1 MALAQFDELNML
13 EDRITEFSESVGT
26 ATEAESRTLSASAVE
41 DDLEDLLIM
50 AYTMGVDYANDVL
63 GTDIKADMQ
72 EMEDT
77 VYRKIDG
84 KDFRDRVREH
94 MADGQYGL
102 VGNTARTDAQMAYNQ
117 AVLNTA
123 QASGKSGIR
132 KKWFTMGDNLVR
144 DAHWALQGV
153 TLPINDEFYI
163 DDDHA
168 LAPCGFAKPENSC
181 NCRCFLQLLT

>member
-26 ATEAESRTLSASAVE
+26 ATEAESQTLSASAVE
-41 DDLEDLLIM
+41 DELEDLLIM

-63 GTDIKADMQ
+63 GTDVKADTQ
-72 EMEDT
+72 ELQDT
-77 VYRKIDG
+77 IYRKIDG
-84 KDFRDRVREH
+84 KDFKDRVREH

-123 QASGKSGIR
+123 QASGVEGV
-132 KKWFTMGDNLVR
+132 KKRWYTMHDDKVR
-144 DAHWALQGV
+144 DTHWWLDGV
-153 TLPINDEFYI
+153 TVPLDKEFYI
-163 DDDHA
+163 GYEHA
-168 LAPCGFAKPENSC
+168 QRPCGFGVPELDC
-181 NCRCFLQLLT
+181 NCRCYLQLVK

>member
-41 DDLEDLLIM
+41 DELEDLLIM

-63 GTDIKADMQ
+63 GTDVKADTQ
-72 EMEDT
+72 ELQDT
-77 VYRKIDG
+77 IYRKIDG
-84 KDFRDRVREH
+84 KDFKDRVREH

-123 QASGKSGIR
+123 RASGKSGIR

>member
-41 DDLEDLLIM
+41 DELEDLLIM

-63 GTDIKADMQ
+63 GTDVKADTQ
-72 EMEDT
+72 ELQDT
-77 VYRKIDG
+77 IYRKIDG
-84 KDFRDRVREH
+84 KDFKDRVREH

-144 DAHWALQGV
+144 DAHWQLEGV
-153 TLPINDEFYI
+153 TIPIEDEFYI
-163 DDDHA
+163 DDAHA
-168 LAPCGFAKPENSC
+168 MRPCGFGVPELDC